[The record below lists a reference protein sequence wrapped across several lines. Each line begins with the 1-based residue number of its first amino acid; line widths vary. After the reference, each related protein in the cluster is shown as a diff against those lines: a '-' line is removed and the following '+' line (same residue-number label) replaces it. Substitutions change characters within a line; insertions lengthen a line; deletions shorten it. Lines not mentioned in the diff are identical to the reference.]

1 MQGPQGSQDVA
12 IATASKQPRQLLKVL
27 DAVLDVYGFRNL
39 NILSRDLAIRIT
51 NVVTQYMGPMCAA
64 FEHSGECIFYQL

>member
-27 DAVLDVYGFRNL
+27 DAVLDVYGFRKL
-39 NILSRDLAIRIT
+39 KHFISRPGNKNNKRCYPVYEP
-51 NVVTQYMGPMCAA
+51 NVRS
-64 FEHSGECIFYQL
+64 F